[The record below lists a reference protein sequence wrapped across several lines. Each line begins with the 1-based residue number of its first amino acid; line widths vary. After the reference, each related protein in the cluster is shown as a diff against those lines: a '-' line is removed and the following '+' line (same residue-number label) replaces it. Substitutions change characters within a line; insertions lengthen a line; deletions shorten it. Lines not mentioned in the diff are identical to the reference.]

1 MYAYIVGKVDSFGD
15 GYMVVEAGGIG
26 YLVNVSNFTVAKL
39 GRAGETVKLYLYLS
53 VREDD
58 MSLYGFSSMD
68 EKRMFLRLITV
79 SGVGPKMAIGILSSA
94 TLSTLAT
101 SILSGDIKTLSKV
114 KGIGKKT
121 AERIIVELKENIGDD
136 DMRVA
141 FMGESADIT
150 PENDSMSEEALEV
163 LTTLGVSR
171 TDAYSLVASA
181 RKNAKNVNELV
192 MSVLQRLDK

>member
-1 MYAYIVGKVDSFGD
+1 
-15 GYMVVEAGGIG
+15 MVVEAGGIG
-26 YLVNVSNFTVAKL
+26 YFVNVSNFTVAKL

-58 MSLYGFSSMD
+58 MSLFGFYSPD
-68 EKRMFLRLITV
+68 EKQLFMKLITV

-94 TLSTLAT
+94 DLSTLAT
-101 SILSGDIKTLSKV
+101 SIISGDIKTLSKV

-136 DMRVA
+136 GVRMA
-141 FMGESADIT
+141 FGGLDTTS
-150 PENDSMSEEALEV
+150 PETDTMVEEALEV
-163 LTTLGVSR
+163 LTTLGVNR
-171 TDAYSLVASA
+171 TEAYSMVVSA

-192 MSVLQRLDK
+192 MFVLQRLDK